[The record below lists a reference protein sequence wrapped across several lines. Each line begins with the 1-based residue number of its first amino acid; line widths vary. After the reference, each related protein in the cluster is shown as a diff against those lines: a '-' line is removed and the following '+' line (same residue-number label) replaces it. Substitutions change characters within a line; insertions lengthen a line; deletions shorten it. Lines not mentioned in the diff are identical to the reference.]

1 MSVQAIKQQLQ
12 DLAQRR
18 SVIERKI
25 KKGGGMMPSGLVTG
39 AKLKDVVAYVVSIQ
53 KKCAR
58 RARQCFS
65 PFGGGNRREAFP
77 MRFPTW

>member
-25 KKGGGMMPSGLVTG
+25 TEAGARLEAAGVGMHDPLV
-39 AKLKDVVAYVVSIQ
+39 DSEVRCCDI
-53 KKCAR
+53 C
-58 RARQCFS
+58 
-65 PFGGGNRREAFP
+65 
-77 MRFPTW
+77 